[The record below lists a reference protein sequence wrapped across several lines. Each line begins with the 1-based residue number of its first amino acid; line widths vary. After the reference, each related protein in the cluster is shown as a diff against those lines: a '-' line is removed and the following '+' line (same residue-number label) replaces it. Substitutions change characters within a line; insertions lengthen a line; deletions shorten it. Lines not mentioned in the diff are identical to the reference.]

1 MLLTNYRI
9 TNAGQSRQVGGQLN
23 PTQNLDPARWSTF
36 YVGGNNVTNVTN
48 KTSQPAS
55 GYRPPYGLLIAPKPG
70 GMSMQ
75 NSGTGTI
82 SNAAQ
87 VAGMAAIASLSGV
100 GVISNAAAGLTV
112 QLVAAL
118 TGSGTLTASIIG
130 NLQALAS
137 LNGSGTLTGAAS
149 ALAGLVATVAGTG
162 IVSSASATA
171 LGQMVADIFVN
182 QSQATVQEI
191 VDAVWNALASEY
203 NISGTMGNK
212 LNGAGSAGD
221 PWTTDISAYNTANTA
236 GKILK
241 DRLSKGQ
248 FIALK

>member
-1 MLLTNYRI
+1 
-9 TNAGQSRQVGGQLN
+9 
-23 PTQNLDPARWSTF
+23 
-36 YVGGNNVTNVTN
+36 
-48 KTSQPAS
+48 
-55 GYRPPYGLLIAPKPG
+55 
-70 GMSMQ
+70 MQ